1 MDQHSQQHEDSLDL
15 DITVLE
21 PGSEDDSLWIDV
33 DLTDILSAQGVT
45 VDA

>member
-1 MDQHSQQHEDSLDL
+1 MDQHSQQHEDSL

-21 PGSEDDSLWIDV
+21 PGSEDDSLWIDI
-33 DLTDILSAQGVT
+33 DLTDILQAAPVT